1 MTADI
6 VAFDIETTNLKAN
19 FGRVLAC
26 CFAPLGSEEVIVM
39 RGDEKKYKR
48 KKLYDDS
55 ALVLDIKEYLESKWC
70 WLSWNGKLFDI
81 PFLNARLVLAG
92 EEPIE
97 KRMHCDLMYYSR
109 GNSMKLNNSRL
120 DTVAKAFELK
130 EQKTELIPREWVEAM
145 MLDHD
150 ALDEVSKHCVQDV
163 KVLRE
168 LFPILSPFIANI
180 HK

>member
-1 MTADI
+1 
-6 VAFDIETTNLKAN
+6 
-19 FGRVLAC
+19 
-26 CFAPLGSEEVIVM
+26 
-39 RGDEKKYKR
+39 
-48 KKLYDDS
+48 
-55 ALVLDIKEYLESKWC
+55 
-70 WLSWNGKLFDI
+70 
-81 PFLNARLVLAG
+81 
-92 EEPIE
+92 
-97 KRMHCDLMYYSR
+97 
-109 GNSMKLNNSRL
+109 MKLNNSRL

-168 LFPILSPFIANI
+168 LFPILSPFIANL